1 MTRGTEIPFWVKSTA
16 VALTAL
22 LAAAVIGGML
32 IY

>member
-1 MTRGTEIPFWVKSTA
+1 MTTDTRLPFWVKSTA

-22 LAAAVIGGML
+22 VVIAVIGGML